1 MSKTARVRSPIET
14 GKRIV
19 VAFPIAAVMISLSLT
34 ASGGGFE
41 PYSPSN
47 EQLRRSILGVWES
60 QVVRPPAAL
69 ERSISEALRSIKES
83 EGRRDPRL
91 AGLLSSRLRK
101 AWAELERSRFVGGLG
116 YKEFDEGKFEAAEAK
131 FQEVLS
137 QFVGARTPYPDER
150 YQALLRTLADAQAL
164 SQDARRPV
172 PGLSSDDVLLMR
184 EKRQK
189 LLLKEPRGVEGL
201 TPQFG
206 IETGPS
212 R

>member
-1 MSKTARVRSPIET
+1 MSKTARVRSPMGS

-19 VAFPIAAVMISLSLT
+19 VALPIAAATISLSII
-34 ASGGGFE
+34 AHGGGFE
-41 PYSPSN
+41 PYYPQN

-60 QVVRPPAAL
+60 QAVRPPAAL
-69 ERSISEALRSIKES
+69 ERSIAEALRSIKET
-83 EGRRDPRL
+83 EGRADPKL

-101 AWAELERSRFVGGLG
+101 TSEELERSRYVGEMG
-116 YKEFDEGKFEAAEAK
+116 YIEFDQGKFEAAEAK

-137 QFVGARTPYPDER
+137 EFVGARTPFPEER
-150 YQALLRTLADAQAL
+150 YQVVLRALADTQAL
-164 SQDARRPV
+164 SQDARRLV

-189 LLLKEPRGVEGL
+189 LLLKEPRGAEGL
-201 TPQFG
+201 TPPSSM
-206 IETGPS
+206 ETGPS